1 MKMWCLWGQKLQ
13 YLSRSERQ
21 RTFDLETALIC
32 GWRTATLDQDY
43 HVYHYNSQP
52 RSHKHNFLFVY
63 LFIYF
68 TAKVHFR
75 NWFCFLYFAGFPRKL
90 TGKISFHVFFIFH
103 KRKISACGWVIH
115 TAVVGTH
122 GFPEEGNGPGL
133 LLCFTVRTSVSE
145 PNIQLLPPTM
155 RTYAQNEGQRGPF
168 SEDGLLQT
176 FTVSITVAFH
186 CWGRYRQRQQC
197 ILSWG

>member
-43 HVYHYNSQP
+43 HVYHYNSQLL
-52 RSHKHNFLFVY
+52 SHKHNFRFVY

-68 TAKVHFR
+68 TAKVNFR

-103 KRKISACGWVIH
+103 KRKISTCGWVIH

-122 GFPEEGNGPGL
+122 RFPEEGNGPGL

-145 PNIQLLPPTM
+145 PNIQLLPPHHAHICTECGTKGSLFWG
-155 RTYAQNEGQRGPF
+155 RP
-168 SEDGLLQT
+168 
-176 FTVSITVAFH
+176 ITDFH
-186 CWGRYRQRQQC
+186 CEQNSG
-197 ILSWG
+197 LSLLGPV